1 MYILASKQGEKK
13 MIELYLSSD
22 GKHTVH
28 VSTQTLE
35 EIVELAPK
43 AKALYDKI
51 VEAYGNKAQMWQEA
65 GIVKAHAKALPVEPK
80 RIDTPQAAEAAVAPR
95 CPVHDRP
102 MKLRRGVYGTFWSCS
117 VRSPVGRWCSFT
129 KEVDSKGGERKA
141 TA

>member
-1 MYILASKQGEKK
+1 

-28 VSTQTLE
+28 VSAETPE
-35 EIVELAPK
+35 ELSELAPS
-43 AKALYDKI
+43 AKELYETI
-51 VEAYGNKAQMWQEA
+51 LQSYGNKAQMWQEA
-65 GIVKAHAKALPVEPK
+65 GIVKANTKALPVEPY
-80 RIDTPQAAEAAVAPR
+80 RIETPQTAEATVAPR
-95 CPVHDRP
+95 CPVHNRP

-129 KEVDSKGGERKA
+129 KEVDSEGGERKA

>member
-1 MYILASKQGEKK
+1 

-28 VSTQTLE
+28 VSAETPQELT
-35 EIVELAPK
+35 ELAPS
-43 AKALYDKI
+43 ARQLYETI
-51 VEAYGNKAQMWQEA
+51 LQSYGNKAQMWQEA
-65 GIVKAHAKALPVEPK
+65 GIVKANTKALPVEPR

-117 VRSPVGRWCSFT
+117 VRSPAGRWCSYT
-129 KEVDSKGGERKA
+129 KEVGSSGDAKKA
-141 TA
+141 AA